1 MLRTVVA
8 FLYRRMRPRSCS
20 IAARRGSAGS
30 IHCEVGTGALSCA
43 AKNTI
48 IMGGLRMNWT
58 AVACI
63 ALVAG
68 CANSPAPEN
77 QSAPGASR
85 PGVDERREARA
96 LEQAESDCAS
106 QGKRAVARRE
116 EGETFYDCVDK

>member
-1 MLRTVVA
+1 
-8 FLYRRMRPRSCS
+8 
-20 IAARRGSAGS
+20 
-30 IHCEVGTGALSCA
+30 
-43 AKNTI
+43 
-48 IMGGLRMNWT
+48 MGGLRMNWT

-63 ALVAG
+63 ALIAG

-77 QSAPGASR
+77 ESAPGAGR

-96 LEQAESDCAS
+96 LEQAESDCAG

>member
-1 MLRTVVA
+1 LYRQQAAAKLFHVPHVACRPVA
-8 FLYRRMRPRSCS
+8 FIVKLEP
-20 IAARRGSAGS
+20 
-30 IHCEVGTGALSCA
+30 ALSCA

-77 QSAPGASR
+77 ESAPGAGR
-85 PGVDERREARA
+85 PGVDQRREARA
-96 LEQAESDCAS
+96 LEQAETDCAS

>member
-1 MLRTVVA
+1 
-8 FLYRRMRPRSCS
+8 
-20 IAARRGSAGS
+20 
-30 IHCEVGTGALSCA
+30 
-43 AKNTI
+43 
-48 IMGGLRMNWT
+48 MGGLRMNWT

-63 ALVAG
+63 ALIAG

-77 QSAPGASR
+77 ESAPGAGR

-116 EGETFYDCVDK
+116 EGETLYDCVDK